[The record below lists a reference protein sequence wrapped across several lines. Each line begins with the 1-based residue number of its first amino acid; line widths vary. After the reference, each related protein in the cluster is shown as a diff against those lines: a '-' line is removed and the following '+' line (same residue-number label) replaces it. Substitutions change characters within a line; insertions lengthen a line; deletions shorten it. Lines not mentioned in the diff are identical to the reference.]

1 MKNTKKKF
9 YSKNQNVHVSSINL
23 KGKVSDTKN
32 IVIVLFTFVS
42 IHMEHLVLEAMNTD
56 CATNLEFEQLESM
69 VWSFH

>member
-1 MKNTKKKF
+1 MKKNLFQK
-9 YSKNQNVHVSSINL
+9 SKCTHVSSINL

-32 IVIVLFTFVS
+32 IVIVLFTFVT

-56 CATNLEFEQLESM
+56 CATNLELEQLESM